1 MKITYFFISILLLAS
16 CGAENSTKKD
26 GKLVS
31 TVVANDENE
40 AELKKELSAVEKEE
54 QERLV
59 NEASALTTMEFDKL
73 EHDFGK
79 VKEDSDNKTVFYVKN
94 TGEKPLIIEGVS
106 ASCGCTTPSKPE
118 QPIQPGKKDK
128 IEVVFHPK
136 IGQLKEQNKTVTVT
150 ANTDPKMVVL
160 NVKAF
165 VEEKNNK

>member
-16 CGAENSTKKD
+16 CGSENSSKKE

-31 TVVANDENE
+31 IVVANEENE
-40 AELKKELSAVEKEE
+40 AELKKELSEVEKEE
-54 QERLV
+54 KERLES
-59 NEASALTTMEFDKL
+59 EASNITTMSFDKM

-79 VKEDSDNKTVFYVKN
+79 VKADTDNKTVFYVTN
-94 TGEKPLIIEGVS
+94 TGKKPLIIEGVS
-106 ASCGCTTPSKPE
+106 ASCGCTTPTKPE
-118 QPIQPGKKDK
+118 NAIQPGKKDK

-136 IGQLKEQNKTVTVT
+136 PGQLKEQNKTVTVT

-165 VEEKNNK
+165 VEEK

>member
-16 CGAENSTKKD
+16 CGSENSSKTD
-26 GKLVS
+26 GKLIS

-40 AELKKELSAVEKEE
+40 AELKKELSEVEKEE
-54 QERLV
+54 KERLQ
-59 NEASALTTMEFDKL
+59 NEASNLTTMSFDRI

-79 VKEDSDNKTVFYVKN
+79 VKVDTDNKTVFYVTN
-94 TGEKPLIIEGVS
+94 TGKKPLIIEGVS
-106 ASCGCTTPSKPE
+106 ASCGCTTPTKPE
-118 QPIQPGKKDK
+118 QAIQPGKKDK

-136 IGQLKEQNKTVTVT
+136 PGQLKEQNKTVTVT

-165 VEEKNNK
+165 VEEK